1 MAKKEKKK
9 KEPKRKPKYGL
20 FSCVG
25 YIYRLLWKYERL
37 LAFAG
42 IFTVPISLCLSA
54 LALYTPSA
62 ILSVLDTS
70 DRFSYVALVI
80 VGLLLA
86 KLLFDLINSILSN
99 RISNAEYYILKR
111 MEYMWTARQRD
122 RDWYLDFEP
131 ETEKIN
137 ERAETAIQSNHTAGV
152 HFPMDFSNMLAQLLN
167 FLLFGSVISLLN
179 PVIILLLAVGATLNF
194 LMSRWQTN
202 KSRADMDLR
211 NDLDKKISYCTF
223 GMSRDFK
230 YAKDVRLY
238 NMVSSIG
245 NRLNTIF
252 KLRENEQKK
261 LENYGFVTAIVSFLI
276 VLIRDGAAY
285 AFLIYKATQGEVD
298 AASFV
303 LYFTAIA
310 SMSGLMGG
318 ILGTFDRVF
327 SGALQIS
334 DYREAM
340 EIPDRLNRGEG
351 IAVPTAPFS
360 IEFKDVS
367 FKYPMGEKNVL
378 EHVSF
383 RIEPGEKI
391 ALVGLNGAGKTTLTL
406 LMCGMFLPD
415 EGEIL
420 LDGHPLADYN
430 RDEMYS
436 LFGFVPQNYH
446 LLPISIARNIA
457 SAMTDEEIDR
467 EKLNRCIEIAG
478 LEEKITSLEKGAD
491 TPLNREVNPDGIE
504 LSGGEIQKLL
514 LARLLYKN
522 PFCIIL
528 DEPTAA
534 LDPLAE
540 DRIYRR
546 YNEIASHATSVFI
559 SHRLASTRFCDRIF
573 LLDGAN
579 FAEVGTHD
587 ELMKLNGKYR
597 ELFDV
602 QSKYYREEESDH
614 E

>member
-1 MAKKEKKK
+1 MA
-9 KEPKRKPKYGL
+9 
-20 FSCVG
+20 
-25 YIYRLLWKYERL
+25 
-37 LAFAG
+37 
-42 IFTVPISLCLSA
+42 
-54 LALYTPSA
+54 
-62 ILSVLDTS
+62 
-70 DRFSYVALVI
+70 
-80 VGLLLA
+80 
-86 KLLFDLINSILSN
+86 
-99 RISNAEYYILKR
+99 
-111 MEYMWTARQRD
+111 
-122 RDWYLDFEP
+122 
-131 ETEKIN
+131 
-137 ERAETAIQSNHTAGV
+137 
-152 HFPMDFSNMLAQLLN
+152 
-167 FLLFGSVISLLN
+167 
-179 PVIILLLAVGATLNF
+179 
-194 LMSRWQTN
+194 
-202 KSRADMDLR
+202 
-211 NDLDKKISYCTF
+211 
-223 GMSRDFK
+223 
-230 YAKDVRLY
+230 
-238 NMVSSIG
+238 SSIG
-245 NRLNTIF
+245 NRLNKIF
-252 KLRENEQKK
+252 KLRENEQRK
-261 LENYGFVTAIVSFLI
+261 LENYGFVTALVGFLI

-351 IAVPTAPFS
+351 IPVPTAPFS

-420 LDGHPLADYN
+420 LDGHPLTDYN

-573 LLDGAN
+573 LLNGAN

-614 E
+614 EQ